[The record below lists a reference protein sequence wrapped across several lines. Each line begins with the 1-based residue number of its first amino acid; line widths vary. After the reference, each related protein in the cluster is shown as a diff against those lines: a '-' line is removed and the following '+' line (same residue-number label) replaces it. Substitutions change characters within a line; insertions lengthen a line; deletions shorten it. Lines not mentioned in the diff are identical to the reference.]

1 MRKVAIIPARSN
13 SRAVP
18 GKNLRMVGGISL
30 VARAIHGAIAA
41 GVFTDVVLTTDGE
54 AIADEGRRAGAVV
67 AWRPA
72 GLAGDNARSVD
83 AACHALESIG
93 VTQGMAVLLQPT
105 SPLRTAS
112 DIRQA
117 VAQFEALGRGSLV
130 SVCEC
135 EHHPFK
141 TFVYENNEPAPLR
154 ELAFMEFPRQ
164 LLPLMYRPNGAI
176 YINAVCDL
184 FRENSFFVPP
194 VSFFAMDAVASMDI
208 DSETDLLVA
217 NTLIRSR

>member
-13 SRAVP
+13 SRGVP
-18 GKNLRMVGGISL
+18 GKNLRMVGGRSL
-30 VARAIHGAIAA
+30 VARAIHDAMAT

-54 AIADEGRRAGAVV
+54 AIAEEGRRAGAAV
-67 AWRPA
+67 AMRPA
-72 GLAGDNARSVD
+72 ELAGDDAKSID
-83 AACHALESIG
+83 AARHALETIG

-105 SPLRTAS
+105 SPLRTAA
-112 DIRQA
+112 DISLA
-117 VAQFEALGRGSLV
+117 VAQFERLEQGSLV

-141 TFVYENNEPAPLR
+141 TFGYENNMPAPLR
-154 ELAFMEFPRQ
+154 ELAFMESPRQ
-164 LLPLMYRPNGAI
+164 LLPPMFRPNGAI
-176 YINAVCDL
+176 YVNAVRDL

-194 VSFFAMDAVASMDI
+194 VAFFCMDMVASIDI
-208 DSETDLLVA
+208 DSEIDLLVA